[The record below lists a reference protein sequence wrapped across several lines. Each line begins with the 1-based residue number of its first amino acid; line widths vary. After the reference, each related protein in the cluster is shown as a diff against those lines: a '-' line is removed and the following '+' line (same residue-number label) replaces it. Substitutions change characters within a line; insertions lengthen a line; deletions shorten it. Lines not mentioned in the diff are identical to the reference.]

1 MAFECRREELA
12 RESAVEPGQVGDA
25 AVVESFQAQIE
36 PGGAMLDYLEAGDLA
51 VVIGDVLFVHGG
63 FRPETCGKCPPGAGS
78 AETVADWVSALNAF
92 KVLLL
97 LLLLLILLLLLLIIT
112 WTLALILPVVVI
124 PTRDRPAQLWRRC
137 RWKKR
142 PRTRIILGPICES
155 PRRRNAS
162 FVP

>member
-25 AVVESFQAQIE
+25 AVVESYRQQIE

-78 AETVADWVSALNAF
+78 AETVADWVGALNAF

-97 LLLLLILLLLLLIIT
+97 LLLLLPPLT
-112 WTLALILPVVVI
+112 TNSPPVQGSRAGGLPFAA
-124 PTRDRPAQLWRRC
+124 RA
-137 RWKKR
+137 
-142 PRTRIILGPICES
+142 
-155 PRRRNAS
+155 RRRG
-162 FVP
+162 V